1 MSRARRKSLPTEP
14 QTASI
19 DSLSHDGRGVARLGG
34 KTTFI
39 DGALVGEQV
48 QFVYTRQRR
57 DYDEGR
63 VVAVVTASAA
73 RVTPFCPSFGVC
85 GGCSLQ
91 HLGADA
97 QLDHKQQILLD
108 ALQRIGRVTPDAIA
122 TPLRGPTQ
130 GYRRKARLGVKYVQ
144 KKGRVLVGFRERQG
158 HFLADIQTCPVLA
171 EPVGSLL
178 PALAERLGLLAARE
192 RIPQIEVA
200 CGDNATTLALRHLD
214 PLSAA
219 DRDKLTTLAQDFA
232 LQVALQPGGP
242 ASLQPLWPANQPLW
256 LAHPDFDI
264 RLSFLP
270 TDFVQVNAAINRSMV
285 AQAIAWLD
293 PQPTDRVLDLFCGLG
308 NFSLPL
314 ARRAGEVIG
323 VEGDLAMVERARVNA
338 ALNGL
343 THVRFSHADLAVE
356 PHQEPWAGEPVD
368 LAVLDPPRSG
378 ADAAISAF
386 KQLRPQQVLYV
397 SCHPGS
403 LARDAYQLVHEQGYT
418 LARVGVLDMFPH
430 TSHVETMALFR
441 RGNK

>member
-19 DSLSHDGRGVARLGG
+19 ESLSHDGRGVARLGG

-73 RVTPFCPSFGVC
+73 RITPFCPSFGVC

-91 HLGADA
+91 HLAADA

-108 ALQRIGRVTPDAIA
+108 ALQRIGRIAPDEIA

-158 HFLADIQTCPVLA
+158 RYLADMQTCPVLA
-171 EPVGSLL
+171 EPVGRLL

-214 PLSAA
+214 PLSEA
-219 DRDKLTTLAQDFA
+219 DRNQLIKLAQDCA
-232 LQVALQPGGP
+232 LQVALQPAGP
-242 ASLQPLWPANQPLW
+242 DSLQPLWPENQALW

-264 RLSFLP
+264 RLHFFP
-270 TDFVQVNAAINRSMV
+270 TDFVQVNATINRNMV

-308 NFSLPL
+308 NFTLPL

-323 VEGDLAMVERARVNA
+323 VEGDAAMVERARANA

-343 THVRFSHADLAVE
+343 EQVRFYTADLTAE
-356 PHQEPWAGEPVD
+356 ALNEPWAREPID
-368 LAVLDPPRSG
+368 LALLDPPRAG
-378 ADAAISAF
+378 AGAVLPALN
-386 KQLRPQQVLYV
+386 QLTPKLILYV
-397 SCHPGS
+397 SCHPGT
-403 LARDAYQLVHEQGYT
+403 LARDAYHLVHEMGYT

-441 RGNK
+441 HS